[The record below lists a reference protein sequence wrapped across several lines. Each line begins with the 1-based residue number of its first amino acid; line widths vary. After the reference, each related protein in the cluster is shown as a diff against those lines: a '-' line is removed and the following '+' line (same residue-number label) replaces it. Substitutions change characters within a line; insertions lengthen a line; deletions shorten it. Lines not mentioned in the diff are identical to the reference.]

1 MPFPKNIEQ
10 KLGFDQVK
18 ELVSARC
25 LSLMGKQYIDKIRFV
40 NRFDL
45 LEKML
50 QQSQEFKTLILEES
64 PFPSENYFDI
74 GPWLNKAKIEGVWL
88 QEEELQQIKLS
99 IQTFLNIT
107 RFLRERNGKYPQLE
121 SLLEGLIFNDLI
133 IRRIDRILDV
143 ECLLKPNAS
152 PDLAKIS
159 AKINEK
165 ESEIRKR
172 IQRIFEK
179 MTDLGYLADNIGV
192 TVREGRLVLPVLADH
207 KRHIQGF
214 VHDESSTGQTVYIE
228 PAECFDL
235 NNILRELQIAY
246 RRERERIL
254 LEITDQIRPEI
265 PELHRNHQRLGL
277 FDFIRAKALVAIEMK
292 AGLPILSRHPGLK
305 LFNAYHP
312 LLRLSHDKA
321 KLNTVPLSIE
331 LDQTKHI
338 VVISGPNAGGK
349 SVCLKTVGL
358 LQYML
363 QCGFLISCD
372 THSEVGVYK
381 EMMVDIGDEQSI
393 ENDLST
399 YSSHLL
405 SMKNFCDF
413 ADGKTL
419 FLIDEFGTGT
429 DPQFGGP
436 LAEAIL
442 HHLTQKHAQGIVTTH
457 FSNLKNFAANT
468 KGLTNACMLFDH
480 EHMQPLYV
488 LEVGKP
494 GSSYAFELAGK
505 SGLNQQIINYAKN
518 KVGDKQK
525 KVDEL
530 LIDLEKEKKI
540 VNDLR
545 IKFTEK
551 EAKTQLILSQY
562 EKLKEEI
569 EANKRQL
576 IKQAKLEALAIISEA
591 NSKVEAT
598 IREIKE
604 KQADSDVQRKA
615 RTEIKSQIQELKS
628 FVEEAAQLEVPRKKQ
643 EKIISERGL
652 KEVQIGS
659 FVKVEGQAVTG
670 QIIEINKSK
679 AVVAFGDLRT
689 TIPLSKLELV
699 AEPAKKTMKESPK
712 GMDMNDKLQ
721 NFKTELNIIGT
732 RGEEAMKQLR
742 EYLDDAFL
750 LGTKQ
755 VRIVHGKGYGILRKL
770 VREYL
775 QNNKIISSFHD
786 EHIEMGG
793 DGVTI
798 VNLRV

>member
-18 ELVSARC
+18 ELLAAKC
-25 LSLMGKQYIDKIRFV
+25 LSPMGLQYIEKIRFV
-40 NRFDL
+40 NRFDI

-50 QQSQEFKTLILEES
+50 LQSQEFKMLILEEAS
-64 PFPSENYFDI
+64 FPSENYFDI
-74 GPWLNKAKIEGVWL
+74 APWLNKAKIEGIWL
-88 QEEELQQIKLS
+88 QEEELQQIKLAV
-99 IQTFLNIT
+99 QTFLSIT
-107 RFLRERNGKYPQLE
+107 RFLRDRNLKYPQLS
-121 SLLEGLIFNDLI
+121 SLLDGLIINDLV
-133 IRRIDRILDV
+133 IRRIDRVIDQ
-143 ECLLKPNAS
+143 EGNLKPNAS
-152 PDLAKIS
+152 PELGRIS
-159 AKINEK
+159 SKINEK

-179 MTDLGYLADNIGV
+179 MTDQGYLAENIGV
-192 TVREGRLVLPVLADH
+192 TVRDGRLVLPVLADH

-214 VHDESSTGQTVYIE
+214 VHDESSTGQTVYME
-228 PAECFDL
+228 PTECFDL

-254 LEITDQIRPEI
+254 LELTDQIRPEI
-265 PELHRNHQRLGL
+265 PELERNHQRLGL
-277 FDFIRAKALVAIEMK
+277 LDFIRAKALVAIDMK
-292 AGLPILSRHPGLK
+292 ASLPKLLRHPGMVLY
-305 LFNAYHP
+305 NAYHP

-321 KLNTVPLSIE
+321 KLKTIPLQIE
-331 LDQTKHI
+331 LNKEKHI
-338 VVISGPNAGGK
+338 AVISGPNAGGK
-349 SVCLKTVGL
+349 SVCLKTIGL

-372 THSEVGVYK
+372 AHSEVGIYQ

-413 ADGKTL
+413 ADAKTL

-442 HHLTQKHAQGIVTTH
+442 HHLTQKRAQGVITTH

-468 KGLTNACMLFDH
+468 RGLINACMLFDH
-480 EHMQPLYV
+480 EQMQPLYI
-488 LEVGKP
+488 LELGKP

-545 IKFTEK
+545 QRFTEK
-551 EAKTQLILSQY
+551 EEKSQELLLQY
-562 EKLKEEI
+562 KILKEEI
-569 EANKRQL
+569 ETNKRQL
-576 IKQAKLEALAIISEA
+576 IKQAKQEALAIITEA
-591 NSKVEAT
+591 NSRVEAT

-604 KQADSDVQRKA
+604 NNADSEIQRKA
-615 RTEIKSQIQELKS
+615 RNEMKAEIRELKT
-628 FVEEAAQLEVPRKKQ
+628 FVEEANQLEIPRKK
-643 EKIISERGL
+643 EGTESKGL
-652 KEVQIGS
+652 NELQVGS
-659 FVKVEGQAVTG
+659 FVKVLGQAATG
-670 QIIEINKSK
+670 QVLELSK
-679 AVVAFGDLRT
+679 TKATVAFGDLRT
-689 TIPLSKLELV
+689 TVAINKLELV
-699 AEPAKKTMKESPK
+699 DEPDKIKLVKPGVK
-712 GMDMNDKLQ
+712 GLDMNEKVQ
-721 NFKTELNIIGT
+721 HFKPELNIIGT
-732 RGEEAMKQLR
+732 RGEDAMHQLR

-750 LGTKQ
+750 LGSKQ
-755 VRIVHGKGYGILRKL
+755 VRIVHGRGYGILRKL

-775 QNNKIISSFHD
+775 QNNKLIESFHD
-786 EHIEMGG
+786 ERIELGG

-798 VNLRV
+798 VNLKV

>member
-18 ELVSARC
+18 ELLATRC
-25 LSLMGKQYIDKIRFV
+25 LSPMGLQYIDKIRFV

-50 QQSQEFKTLILEES
+50 QQSKEFKTLILEETL
-64 PFPSENYFDI
+64 FPNEHYYDI
-74 GPWLNKAKIEGVWL
+74 GPYLNKAKIEEIWL
-88 QEEELQQIKLS
+88 SEEELFQIKLA

-121 SLLEGLIFNDLI
+121 SLLEGLIYNDLV
-133 IRRIDRILDV
+133 IRRIDRILDQ
-143 ECLLKPNAS
+143 EGNLKPNAS
-152 PDLAKIS
+152 PELAKIS
-159 AKINEK
+159 SKINEK
-165 ESEIRKR
+165 EIEIRKK
-172 IQRIFEK
+172 IQRIFDK
-179 MTDLGYLADNIGV
+179 SMDLGYLADNIGV
-192 TVREGRLVLPVLADH
+192 AVRDGRLVLPVLAEH
-207 KRHIQGF
+207 KRHINGF

-228 PAECFDL
+228 PAECFDM

-265 PELHRNHQRLGL
+265 PELERNLQRLGL

-292 AGLPILSRHPGLK
+292 ADLPILNRHPGLT
-305 LFNAYHP
+305 LYNAYHP

-321 KLNTVPLSIE
+321 KLKTIPLSIE
-331 LDQTKHI
+331 LNKDKHI

-363 QCGFLISCD
+363 QCGLLVSCD
-372 THSEVGVYK
+372 SHSEIGVYK

-442 HHLTQKHAQGIVTTH
+442 HHLTQKRAHGIVTTH

-468 KGLTNACMLFDH
+468 TGLTNASMLFDH
-480 EHMQPLYV
+480 DKMQPLFV

-494 GSSYAFELAGK
+494 GSSYAFELATK
-505 SGLNQQIINYAKN
+505 SGLSQQIINYAKN
-518 KVGDKQK
+518 KVGDKQR
-525 KVDEL
+525 KVDDL
-530 LIDLEKEKKI
+530 LIELEKEKKQ
-540 VNDLR
+540 VHDMHLR
-545 IKFTEK
+545 FTEK
-551 EAKTQLILSQY
+551 EAKTQELLVQY
-562 EKLKEEI
+562 ETLKEEL
-569 EANKRQL
+569 ESNKRTL
-576 IKQAKLEALAIISEA
+576 IKQAKLEALAIMSEA

-604 KQADSDVQRKA
+604 QQADSDVQRKA
-615 RTEIKSQIQELKS
+615 RTGIKTQIQELKT
-628 FVEEAAQLEVPRKKQ
+628 FVEEANREEKPKKK
-643 EKIISERGL
+643 EL
-652 KEVQIGS
+652 KE
-659 FVKVEGQAVTG
+659 KTDT
-670 QIIEINKSK
+670 QIIKVGSYVKAGGQEATGLVMELTKNK

-689 TIPLSKLELV
+689 TIPIENLEIV
-699 AEPAKKTMKESPK
+699 AEPVQKKQLNISPK
-712 GMDMNDKLQ
+712 GMDINEKMQ
-721 NFKTELNIIGT
+721 QFKGELNIIGT
-732 RGEEAMKQLR
+732 RGDDAMKQVR

-750 LGTKQ
+750 LGFKQ

-775 QNNKIISSFHD
+775 KSSTLIASFHD
-786 EHIEMGG
+786 ERMEMGG

-798 VNLRV
+798 VNLKI